1 MVTIF
6 PPLFSRAW
14 KGTRGTR
21 NDENRT
27 RGGGQS
33 KPRGA
38 CNRGG
43 VATQHIVGELDEVK
57 EKKKGKNRSSAQHF
71 GGVVAQHMRRL
82 CV

>member
-1 MVTIF
+1 MKTV
-6 PPLFSRAW
+6 
-14 KGTRGTR
+14 
-21 NDENRT
+21 

-57 EKKKGKNRSSAQHF
+57 EKKRKKQEQCTTLRRCRGATHAP
-71 GGVVAQHMRRL
+71 VVRVIKPRGWSL
-82 CV
+82 LI